1 MNVCQEMLH
10 EKWSVVC
17 KKSLSRSGGGNNFSE
32 RQEERGRGE
41 RGSGELEFSQVML
54 ICRYI
59 KKWEDL
65 FRNIDFHTAGM
76 KNDIGHRLQCV
87 ATQLWTVTIEIASN
101 TWTGSQRGT

>member
-1 MNVCQEMLH
+1 MREV
-10 EKWSVVC
+10 SA
-17 KKSLSRSGGGNNFSE
+17 RSGGGIRSE
-32 RQEERGRGE
+32 RQKEKERGE

-76 KNDIGHRLQCV
+76 KNDIGHPLQCV
-87 ATQLWTVTIEIASN
+87 STQLWTVTIEIASN